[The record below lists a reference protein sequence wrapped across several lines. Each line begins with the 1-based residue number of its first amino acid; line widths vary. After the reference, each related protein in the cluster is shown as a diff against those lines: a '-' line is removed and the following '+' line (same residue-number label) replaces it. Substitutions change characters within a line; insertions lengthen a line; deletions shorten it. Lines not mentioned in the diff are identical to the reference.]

1 MKHDYPAANARLAEV
16 AKSWSEGEVSHDVW
30 RKERRAI
37 IKMVWSKKQ
46 DLPAEQSRTL
56 PIKKHS
62 AADSTLTMPNIIVPS
77 QLALSGAVM
86 FDVAEN
92 EVSHEDV
99 LFLAILLLSMLFM
112 AVFLLYAV

>member
-37 IKMVWSKKQ
+37 IKMVRSKKQ

-62 AADSTLTMPNIIVPS
+62 VADLR
-77 QLALSGAVM
+77 
-86 FDVAEN
+86 
-92 EVSHEDV
+92 
-99 LFLAILLLSMLFM
+99 
-112 AVFLLYAV
+112 

>member
-16 AKSWSEGEVSHDVW
+16 AKSWSEGEVSHDTW

-37 IKMVWSKKQ
+37 IKTVWSKKQ
-46 DLPAEQSRTL
+46 DLPAEQGRTL
-56 PIKKHS
+56 PIKKH
-62 AADSTLTMPNIIVPS
+62 APADSTLTMPNIIVPS

-86 FDVAEN
+86 FDVAES

-99 LFLAILLLSMLFM
+99 LFLAILLLAMLFM

>member
-1 MKHDYPAANARLAEV
+1 MKHDYPASNARLAEV
-16 AKSWSEGEVSHDVW
+16 ANSWSEGAVSHDVW

-77 QLALSGAVM
+77 QLAWSGAVM

>member
-1 MKHDYPAANARLAEV
+1 MKRDYPAANARLAEV

-37 IKMVWSKKQ
+37 IKTVWSKKQ

-56 PIKKHS
+56 PVKKHPV
-62 AADSTLTMPNIIVPS
+62 ADTLTMPNIIVPS
-77 QLALSGAVM
+77 QLALGSAVM

>member
-86 FDVAEN
+86 FEKKK
-92 EVSHEDV
+92 
-99 LFLAILLLSMLFM
+99 
-112 AVFLLYAV
+112 